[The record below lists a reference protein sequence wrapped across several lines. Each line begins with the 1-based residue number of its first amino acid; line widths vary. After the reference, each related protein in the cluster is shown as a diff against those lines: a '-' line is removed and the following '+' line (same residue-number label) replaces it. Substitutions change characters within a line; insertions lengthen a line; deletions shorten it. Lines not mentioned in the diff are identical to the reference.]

1 MIIELYANAIYMLL
15 TIMIFSLAFD
25 LIVGEFPARIHP
37 VVLVGGII
45 SFFKDRLIKYNSKTA
60 GLFLTICVI
69 AFGSLIMLVPLL
81 IFRMIIFNEIME
93 YVFKLAALLL
103 LSSCFSVKLLLSS
116 ACEVEDDLKRGNLK
130 VARERVSYLVS
141 RKTSEL
147 SKEHVISATIETL
160 TENIPDSYVSTM
172 FYYVLFGVIAY
183 FIGFND
189 FDAIIIAILAAF
201 IHRIIDTLD
210 SMVGYETDE
219 LINIGYVPA
228 KLDDIVNY
236 IPARFSGALIVVAS
250 LAMGLNWRNSYFI
263 MRRDA
268 RAGPSPNSGYTMSA
282 VAGALNIQLE
292 KENVYTL
299 GDPVHKIETEC
310 IEKAIDITRF
320 TIFLATLFLVAVL
333 LDILLILI

>member
-25 LIVGEFPARIHP
+25 LLIGEFPARIHP

-45 SFFKDRLIKYNSKTA
+45 SFFKDRLIKYNSRTA

-69 AFGSLIMLVPLL
+69 AFGSLIILVPLL
-81 IFRMIIFNEIME
+81 IFRMFIINDMTE
-93 YVFKLAALLL
+93 YVFKLVALLL

-189 FDAIIIAILAAF
+189 FDAVIIAILAAF

-320 TIFLATLFLVAVL
+320 TIFLATLFLVVIL

>member
-81 IFRMIIFNEIME
+81 IFRMIIFNDIME

-116 ACEVEDDLKRGNLK
+116 AREVEDDLKRGNLK
-130 VARERVSYLVS
+130 VARERVSYL
-141 RKTSEL
+141 
-147 SKEHVISATIETL
+147 TIETL

-189 FDAIIIAILAAF
+189 FDAVIIAILAAF

-310 IEKAIDITRF
+310 IEKAIDI
-320 TIFLATLFLVAVL
+320 L

>member
-1 MIIELYANAIYMLL
+1 M
-15 TIMIFSLAFD
+15 
-25 LIVGEFPARIHP
+25 V
-37 VVLVGGII
+37 
-45 SFFKDRLIKYNSKTA
+45 
-60 GLFLTICVI
+60 
-69 AFGSLIMLVPLL
+69 
-81 IFRMIIFNEIME
+81 IFNEIME

-189 FDAIIIAILAAF
+189 FDAVIIAILAAF

>member
-25 LIVGEFPARIHP
+25 LLIGEFPARIHP

>member
-25 LIVGEFPARIHP
+25 LLIGEFPARIHP

-81 IFRMIIFNEIME
+81 IFRMVIFNEIME

-189 FDAIIIAILAAF
+189 FDAVIIAILAAF

>member
-45 SFFKDRLIKYNSKTA
+45 SFFKDRLIKYNSRTA

-81 IFRMIIFNEIME
+81 IFKMFIFNDIME
-93 YVFKLAALLL
+93 YVFKLVALLL

-189 FDAIIIAILAAF
+189 FDAVIIAILAAF

-320 TIFLATLFLVAVL
+320 TIFLATLFLVVIL

>member
-45 SFFKDRLIKYNSKTA
+45 SFFKDRLIKYNSRTA

-81 IFRMIIFNEIME
+81 IFRIIIFNEIME

-116 ACEVEDDLKRGNLK
+116 AREVEDDLKKGNLK
-130 VARERVSYLVS
+130 VARE
-141 RKTSEL
+141 
-147 SKEHVISATIETL
+147 L

-183 FIGFND
+183 FIGFDD
-189 FDAIIIAILAAF
+189 FNAVIIAILAAF

-236 IPARFSGALIVVAS
+236 IPARFSGALIVIAS
-250 LAMGLNWRNSYFI
+250 LAMGLNWRNSYFV

-320 TIFLATLFLVAVL
+320 TIFLATLFLVVIL

>member
-1 MIIELYANAIYMLL
+1 MMIELYINAIYMLL

-25 LIVGEFPARIHP
+25 LLVGEFPASIHP
-37 VVLVGGII
+37 VVLVGRII
-45 SFFKDRLIKYNSKTA
+45 TFFKGKLVGYDSKSA
-60 GLFLTICVI
+60 GLVLTICVI
-69 AFGSLIMLVPLL
+69 VFGSLVLLVPLV
-81 IFRMIIFNEIME
+81 IFRAIIFNEIME
-93 YVFKLAALLL
+93 YVFKFAAFLL

-116 ACEVEDDLKRGNLK
+116 AREVEDDLMKGNLK
-130 VARERVSYLVS
+130 AARNRVSYLVS
-141 RKTSEL
+141 RDTKEL

-160 TENIPDSYVSTM
+160 TENIPDSYVSTI
-172 FYYVLFGVIAY
+172 FYYVLFGVIAS
-183 FIGFND
+183 FLGFND
-189 FDAIIIAILAAF
+189 FDAVIIAILAAF

-219 LINIGYVPA
+219 LINIGFVPA

-236 IPARFSGALIVVAS
+236 VPARFSGALVVVSS
-250 LAMGLNWRNSYFI
+250 LALGLNWKNSYFV

-292 KENVYTL
+292 KENVYTM
-299 GDPVHKIETEC
+299 GSPIHKIETKC
-310 IEKAIDITRF
+310 IEKAIDVTRF
-320 TIFLATLFLVAVL
+320 TIFLATLFFVFVL

>member
-189 FDAIIIAILAAF
+189 FDAVIIAILAAF

>member
-1 MIIELYANAIYMLL
+1 
-15 TIMIFSLAFD
+15 
-25 LIVGEFPARIHP
+25 
-37 VVLVGGII
+37 
-45 SFFKDRLIKYNSKTA
+45 
-60 GLFLTICVI
+60 
-69 AFGSLIMLVPLL
+69 
-81 IFRMIIFNEIME
+81 ME
-93 YVFKLAALLL
+93 YVFKLVALLL

-116 ACEVEDDLKRGNLK
+116 AREVEDDLKKGNLK
-130 VARERVSYLVS
+130 GARERVSYLVS

-189 FDAIIIAILAAF
+189 FDAVIIAILAAF

-236 IPARFSGALIVVAS
+236 IPARFSGALIVIAS
-250 LAMGLNWRNSYFI
+250 LAMGLNWRNSYFV

-299 GDPVHKIETEC
+299 GDPIHKIETEC

-320 TIFLATLFLVAVL
+320 TIFLATLFLVVVL

>member
-1 MIIELYANAIYMLL
+1 MIIELYANAIYMRL

-25 LIVGEFPARIHP
+25 LLIGEFPARIHP

-189 FDAIIIAILAAF
+189 FDAVIIAILAAF

>member
-1 MIIELYANAIYMLL
+1 M
-15 TIMIFSLAFD
+15 
-25 LIVGEFPARIHP
+25 
-37 VVLVGGII
+37 
-45 SFFKDRLIKYNSKTA
+45 KK
-60 GLFLTICVI
+60 
-69 AFGSLIMLVPLL
+69 
-81 IFRMIIFNEIME
+81 
-93 YVFKLAALLL
+93 
-103 LSSCFSVKLLLSS
+103 
-116 ACEVEDDLKRGNLK
+116 GNLK
-130 VARERVSYLVS
+130 GARERVSYLVS

-183 FIGFND
+183 FIGFDD
-189 FDAIIIAILAAF
+189 FNAVIIAILAAF

-250 LAMGLNWRNSYFI
+250 LAMGLNWRNSYFV

-320 TIFLATLFLVAVL
+320 TIFLATLFLVVIL

>member
-25 LIVGEFPARIHP
+25 LLIGEFPARIHP

-45 SFFKDRLIKYNSKTA
+45 SFFKDRLIKYNSRTA

-81 IFRMIIFNEIME
+81 IFKMFIFNDIME
-93 YVFKLAALLL
+93 YVFKLVALLL

-189 FDAIIIAILAAF
+189 FDAVIIAILAAF

>member
-45 SFFKDRLIKYNSKTA
+45 NFFKDRLIKYNSRTA

-81 IFRMIIFNEIME
+81 IFKMFIFNDIME
-93 YVFKLAALLL
+93 YVFKLVALLL

-116 ACEVEDDLKRGNLK
+116 AREVEDDLKRGNLK

-189 FDAIIIAILAAF
+189 FDAVIIAILAAF

-299 GDPVHKIETEC
+299 GDPIHKIETEC

-320 TIFLATLFLVAVL
+320 TIFLATLFLVVIL

>member
-45 SFFKDRLIKYNSKTA
+45 SFFKDRLVKYNSRTA

-81 IFRMIIFNEIME
+81 IFKMFIFNDIME
-93 YVFKLAALLL
+93 YVFKLVALLL

-116 ACEVEDDLKRGNLK
+116 AREVEDDLKKGNLK

-141 RKTSEL
+141 RKTNEL

-189 FDAIIIAILAAF
+189 FNAVIIAVVQESNQELYIRIL
-201 IHRIIDTLD
+201 L
-210 SMVGYETDE
+210 
-219 LINIGYVPA
+219 
-228 KLDDIVNY
+228 
-236 IPARFSGALIVVAS
+236 
-250 LAMGLNWRNSYFI
+250 W
-263 MRRDA
+263 
-268 RAGPSPNSGYTMSA
+268 
-282 VAGALNIQLE
+282 LNIE
-292 KENVYTL
+292 KLLNL
-299 GDPVHKIETEC
+299 QRQIPD
-310 IEKAIDITRF
+310 
-320 TIFLATLFLVAVL
+320 LFLIIATAPMQKLFYDCNL
-333 LDILLILI
+333 LLRQLLGLWIDRFVIT

>member
-81 IFRMIIFNEIME
+81 IFRMVIFNEIME

-189 FDAIIIAILAAF
+189 FDAVIIAILAAF

-320 TIFLATLFLVAVL
+320 TIFLATLFLVVIL

>member
-1 MIIELYANAIYMLL
+1 MIIELYTNAIYMLL

-25 LIVGEFPARIHP
+25 LVVGEFPVRIHP
-37 VVLVGGII
+37 VVLVGRII
-45 SFFKDRLIKYNSKTA
+45 SFFKGKLIKHNSKLS
-60 GLFLTICVI
+60 GLVLTICVI
-69 AFGSLIMLVPLL
+69 VFGSLIILVPLIVFRLL
-81 IFRMIIFNEIME
+81 IFNDIME
-93 YVFKLAALLL
+93 YVFKFAALLL

-116 ACEVEDDLKRGNLK
+116 AREVEDDLKKGNLK
-130 VARERVSYLVS
+130 AARERVSYLVS

-160 TENIPDSYVSTM
+160 TENIPDSYVSTI

-183 FIGFND
+183 FLGFND
-189 FDAIIIAILAAF
+189 FDVVIIAILAAF

-219 LINIGYVPA
+219 LINLGYVPA

-236 IPARFSGALIVVAS
+236 IPARFSGALIVISS
-250 LAMGLNWRNSYFI
+250 LALGLNWRNSYFV

-299 GDPVHKIETEC
+299 GNPIHKIETEC

-320 TIFLATLFLVAVL
+320 TIFLATLFFIFVL

>member
-25 LIVGEFPARIHP
+25 LIAGEFPARIHP

-45 SFFKDRLIKYNSKTA
+45 SFFKDRLIRYNSRTA
-60 GLFLTICVI
+60 GLVLTICVI
-69 AFGSLIMLVPLL
+69 AFGSLIMLVPLV
-81 IFRMIIFNEIME
+81 IFRMLIFNDIME
-93 YVFKLAALLL
+93 YVFKIAAVLL

-116 ACEVEDDLKRGNLK
+116 AREVEDDLKRGNLK
-130 VARERVSYLVS
+130 SARERVSYLVS

-147 SKEHVISATIETL
+147 SKEHVISATIET
-160 TENIPDSYVSTM
+160 
-172 FYYVLFGVIAY
+172 YVLFGVIAY

-189 FDAIIIAILAAF
+189 FDAVIIGVTAAF

-236 IPARFSGALIVVAS
+236 IPARFSGALVVVAS

-299 GDPVHKIETEC
+299 GDPIHRIETEC

-320 TIFLATLFLVAVL
+320 TIFLATLFLIIVL

>member
-25 LIVGEFPARIHP
+25 LLIGEFPARIHP

-189 FDAIIIAILAAF
+189 FDAVIIAILAAF

>member
-37 VVLVGGII
+37 VVLVGVII

-81 IFRMIIFNEIME
+81 IFRIIIFNEIME

-116 ACEVEDDLKRGNLK
+116 AREVEDDLKKGNLK

-160 TENIPDSYVSTM
+160 TENIPDSYVS
-172 FYYVLFGVIAY
+172 
-183 FIGFND
+183 
-189 FDAIIIAILAAF
+189 
-201 IHRIIDTLD
+201 
-210 SMVGYETDE
+210 S
-219 LINIGYVPA
+219 
-228 KLDDIVNY
+228 
-236 IPARFSGALIVVAS
+236 
-250 LAMGLNWRNSYFI
+250 
-263 MRRDA
+263 
-268 RAGPSPNSGYTMSA
+268 
-282 VAGALNIQLE
+282 
-292 KENVYTL
+292 
-299 GDPVHKIETEC
+299 IE
-310 IEKAIDITRF
+310 
-320 TIFLATLFLVAVL
+320 
-333 LDILLILI
+333 

>member
-1 MIIELYANAIYMLL
+1 
-15 TIMIFSLAFD
+15 MIFSLAFD

-81 IFRMIIFNEIME
+81 IFRIIIFNEIME

-116 ACEVEDDLKRGNLK
+116 EDDLKKGNLK

-189 FDAIIIAILAAF
+189 FNAVIIAILAAF

-250 LAMGLNWRNSYFI
+250 LAMGLNWRNSYFV

-320 TIFLATLFLVAVL
+320 TIFLATLFLVVIL

>member
-1 MIIELYANAIYMLL
+1 MIHFLKFCIHFSKLYLSYKVILMIIELYANAIYMLL

-25 LIVGEFPARIHP
+25 LLIGEFPARIHP

-45 SFFKDRLIKYNSKTA
+45 SFFKDRLIKYNSRTA

-69 AFGSLIMLVPLL
+69 AFGSLIILVPLL
-81 IFRMIIFNEIME
+81 IFRMFIINDMTE
-93 YVFKLAALLL
+93 YVFKLVALLL

-189 FDAIIIAILAAF
+189 FDAVIIAILAAF

-250 LAMGLNWRNSYFI
+250 LA
-263 MRRDA
+263 
-268 RAGPSPNSGYTMSA
+268 
-282 VAGALNIQLE
+282 LNIQLE

>member
-25 LIVGEFPARIHP
+25 LLIGEFPARIHP

-45 SFFKDRLIKYNSKTA
+45 SFFKDRLIKYNSRTA

-69 AFGSLIMLVPLL
+69 AFGSLIILVPLL
-81 IFRMIIFNEIME
+81 IFRMFIINDMTE
-93 YVFKLAALLL
+93 YVFKLVALLL

-160 TENIPDSYVSTM
+160 TENIPDSYVA
-172 FYYVLFGVIAY
+172 V
-183 FIGFND
+183 
-189 FDAIIIAILAAF
+189 IIAILAAF

-310 IEKAIDITRF
+310 IEKAIDIT
-320 TIFLATLFLVAVL
+320 
-333 LDILLILI
+333 